1 MVELSD
7 AAKQQLEDYF
17 KDKEA
22 SAIRVYAAGGCCSG
36 PRLALA
42 LDEPREGDA
51 SFASGGFTFLV
62 DQALFG
68 QTGNIR
74 VDMTPYGFS
83 VDSDNPLE
91 GAGSCSSGSCGSGA
105 GGGCGSGGGCG
116 C

>member
-7 AAKQQLEDYF
+7 AARQQLEDYF

-42 LDEPREGDA
+42 LDEPRDGDA
-51 SFASGGFTFLV
+51 NFAAGGFTFLV
-62 DQALFG
+62 EQGLFA

-83 VDSDNPLE
+83 VESDNPLE
-91 GAGSCSSGSCGSGA
+91 GGGSCGSGCSSG

>member
-7 AAKQQLEDYF
+7 TAKQQLEDYF

-42 LDEPREGDA
+42 LDEPREGDQ

-62 DQALFG
+62 DQALFS

-91 GAGSCSSGSCGSGA
+91 GGGSCGSGCGT
-105 GGGCGSGGGCG
+105 GGGSGGGCG
-116 C
+116 GGCGC

>member
-7 AAKQQLEDYF
+7 AARQQLEDYF

-42 LDEPREGDA
+42 LDEPRDGDA

-62 DQALFG
+62 EQGLFA

-83 VDSDNPLE
+83 VESDTPLE
-91 GAGSCSSGSCGSGA
+91 GGGSCGSGCSSG

>member
-1 MVELSD
+1 MIEISD
-7 AAKQQLEDYF
+7 TAKQQLEDYF

-22 SAIRVYAAGGCCSG
+22 SPIRVYAAGGCCSG

-42 LDEPREGDA
+42 LDEVRDGDE

-62 DQALFG
+62 DKGLFA

-91 GAGSCSSGSCGSGA
+91 SSGGSCGSGCGSG